1 MSDQQLQPGRF
12 GIVGSG
18 WRSEFF
24 LRLAEAMPSRFAVS
38 GVVTRTAERG
48 QEVERQWPVPTY
60 RSVNSLLAAGRPD
73 FVVVSVPWDV
83 APVVTAELVA
93 EGIPVLTET
102 PPAPDVE
109 GLRQLWSS
117 VGESGLVQVAEQNP
131 FLPWHAAQHALIR
144 DGRLGQVSS
153 VQLSSTHLY
162 HAVSVIRLLLGVG
175 AAPVTVVARQFVA
188 PLADPMTRDGWTGD
202 GEVRNAVTTLATL
215 DFGGLV
221 GLYDFTDNQWHNPL
235 RSSRIVIRGSHGELV
250 DDRVVRLV
258 DLVTAVESPLVRRQT
273 GLGPNLEGFAL
284 DHLSFEG
291 EVVYRNPFPGVRL
304 ADEEIA
310 IGSLL
315 ARMVDW
321 SRGDAAPPYPLASAS
336 QDHLI
341 ALAISESVRAG
352 GAVKAA
358 PEAWSGA
365 V

>member
-1 MSDQQLQPGRF
+1 
-12 GIVGSG
+12 
-18 WRSEFF
+18 
-24 LRLAEAMPSRFAVS
+24 LAEVMPWRFAAS

-48 QEVERQWPVPTY
+48 LEVERRWRVPTY
-60 RSVNSLLAAGRPD
+60 RSVDSLLAAGRPD
-73 FVVVSVPWDV
+73 FVIVSVPWEV

-109 GLRQLWSS
+109 GLRRLWSA
-117 VGESGLVQVAEQNP
+117 VGSSGLVQVAEQNP
-131 FLPWHAAQHALIR
+131 FLPSHVAQLSVIRSGAL
-144 DGRLGQVSS
+144 GEVGS

-175 AAPVTVVARQFVA
+175 MVPATVEARQFEA
-188 PLADPMTRDGWTGD
+188 PLVDPMTRDGWTGD
-202 GEVRNAVTTLATL
+202 GSVRSAVTTVATL
-215 DFGGLV
+215 DFGSRM

-250 DDRVVRLV
+250 DDRLVRLV
-258 DLVTAVESPLVRRQT
+258 DPVTAVESRLVRRQS
-273 GLGPNLEGFAL
+273 GLGGNLEGFAL
-284 DHLSFEG
+284 DHLSLDG

-315 ARMVDW
+315 AGMTDW
-321 SRGDAAPPYPLASAS
+321 SRGAGEPPYPLASAS

-341 ALAISESVRAG
+341 ALAISESVRT
-352 GAVKAA
+352 GAAVETGL
-358 PEAWSGA
+358 EAWSPT

>member
-1 MSDQQLQPGRF
+1 MTDQPGRY

-24 LRLAEAMPSRFAVS
+24 LRLAEVMPTRFAVS

-48 QEVERQWPVPTY
+48 QEVERRWRVPTY
-60 RSVNSLLAAGRPD
+60 RSVEALLAAGRPD
-73 FVVVSVPWDV
+73 FVIVSVPWEV

-109 GLRQLWSS
+109 GLRQLWSA
-117 VGESGLVQVAEQNP
+117 VGSSGLVQVAEQNP
-131 FLPWHAAQHALIR
+131 FLPSHAAQLSVIR
-144 DGRLGQVSS
+144 GGGLGQVGS

-175 AAPVTVVARQFVA
+175 MEPATVEARQFVA
-188 PLADPMTRDGWTGD
+188 PLVDPMTRDGWTGD
-202 GEVRNAVTTLATL
+202 GSARDAVTTVATL
-215 DFGGLV
+215 DFGGRV

-235 RSSRIVIRGSHGELV
+235 RGSRIVIRGSHGELI
-250 DDRVVRLV
+250 DERVVRLV
-258 DLVTAVESPLVRRQT
+258 DPATVVESRLARRQT
-273 GLGPNLEGFAL
+273 GLGGNLEGFAL
-284 DHLSFEG
+284 DHLSLDG
-291 EVVYRNPFPGVRL
+291 EVVYRNPFPGVPL

-310 IGSLL
+310 IGTLL
-315 ARMVDW
+315 TGMTDW
-321 SRGDAAPPYPLASAS
+321 SRGAGEPPYPLASAS

-341 ALAISESVRAG
+341 ALAISESVRS
-352 GAVKAA
+352 GAAVETGS
-358 PEAWSGA
+358 EAWSEA